1 MIDIVPAI
9 DVIGGKC
16 VRLARGDYNTQ
27 RVYSAEPLD
36 VARALEDAGCTRL
49 HLVDLDGARSQHIVN
64 YRTLER
70 IAGHTGLVIDF
81 GGGLKS
87 DMDLHI
93 AFDSGASQ
101 VTGGSVAVTHPQ
113 VMEGWLK
120 QYGPQAI
127 ILGADARNGKVATC
141 GWLDDSD
148 RQVVPFIEHYARL
161 GVTQVISTDID
172 KDGMLQGP
180 SLELYKSIL
189 ARLPQLHLI
198 ASGGVSG
205 LPDVYA
211 LEAIGV
217 PAVIVGK
224 ALYENKIS
232 LKALEAFNAARAA
245 GQGEND

>member
-9 DVIGGKC
+9 DIMGGKC
-16 VRLARGDYNTQ
+16 VRLSRGDYSTEK
-27 RVYSAEPLD
+27 VYNEEPLD

-70 IAGHTGLVIDF
+70 IAGHTGLLIDF
-81 GGGLKS
+81 GGGLKT
-87 DMDLHI
+87 DHDLHI

-101 VTGGSVAVTHPQ
+101 VTGGSVAVSQPQ
-113 VMEGWLK
+113 VMEGWLRK
-120 QYGPQAI
+120 YGPQAI
-127 ILGADARNGKVATC
+127 ILGADARNGKISTC
-141 GWLDDSD
+141 GWLDDSEQ
-148 RQVVPFIEHYARL
+148 QVVPFIEHYAAL

-189 ARLPQLHLI
+189 ARLPRLRLI
-198 ASGGVSG
+198 ASGGGSG

-211 LEAIGV
+211 LDAIGV

-224 ALYENKIS
+224 AIYENKIS
-232 LKALEAFNAARAA
+232 LKALEAFNVSRAA
-245 GQGEND
+245 GQ